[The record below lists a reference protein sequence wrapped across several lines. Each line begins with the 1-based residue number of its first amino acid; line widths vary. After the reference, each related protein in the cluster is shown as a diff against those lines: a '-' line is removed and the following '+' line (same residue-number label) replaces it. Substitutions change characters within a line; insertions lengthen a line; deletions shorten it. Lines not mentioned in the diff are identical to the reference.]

1 MLTCSSCC
9 VTVTFQIW
17 KATPTRAFNELLYEF
32 LRIFLISENSL
43 KFANFFAE
51 VTNSRS
57 MWVTYKG
64 NLKQIILDNVN
75 SHSGVAEEQELYLSG
90 TIHLYLHKA
99 IMPWYGAI
107 SPPWALSPG
116 WGFASGR
123 LRLCQRRFKDWKANF
138 IALASSSR
146 RCPRGWSEKHYSFIQ
161 GRTQDRADGA
171 KAPPPRNPPKKIIYS
186 FKSGAFYVSQF
197 VYTVAEYVPPIQLIN
212 WHNHLPNSRCW
223 QVLFTQ
229 QTLSVVTTRFIV
241 LRFCQLH

>member
-32 LRIFLISENSL
+32 LRIFFNFG
-43 KFANFFAE
+43 KFVKIREFFFAE

-57 MWVTYKG
+57 MSVTYKG

-116 WGFASGR
+116 WGFGSGR

-146 RCPRGWSEKHYSFIQ
+146 RCPSGSSEKHYSFIQ

-171 KAPPPRNPPKKIIYS
+171 KAPPPEILRKK
-186 FKSGAFYVSQF
+186 
-197 VYTVAEYVPPIQLIN
+197 
-212 WHNHLPNSRCW
+212 
-223 QVLFTQ
+223 LFTHLNPEHFTFRSLFILLQ
-229 QTLSVVTTRFIV
+229 NMFPRFNWLIDITISPIELV
-241 LRFCQLH
+241 NNGYWGNGYVN